1 MFLLHNLEATTN
13 YVSLPIGIL
22 ILNIKPIVITC
33 IKGLVTLFY
42 HICFFAA
49 KPLSSFQEFKKTSL
63 FPYLEYITTSLRP

>member
-33 IKGLVTLFY
+33 IKGIVT
-42 HICFFAA
+42 
-49 KPLSSFQEFKKTSL
+49 
-63 FPYLEYITTSLRP
+63 